1 MKRMKKIGIVT
12 IIDYYNFGNRLQNYA
27 VCHLLNTW
35 LNCKTITL
43 EAYQDHPVKGNVLG
57 WLKEQMVLQLCRI
70 PAFANKRANPRAL
83 RWFNFSEWS
92 RKRIPRVRFY
102 SCKQLPEKL
111 DGKFDFFFSGSD
123 QVWNYRMHNI
133 RLNDFFLEFADD
145 KKKNAIAASFG
156 VDQLSGDQK
165 TRYTNALSKFSHI
178 SVREESGARIVK
190 DLLGKD
196 VPVLIDPVMML
207 SMEEWIAVEIQ
218 PKVDIT
224 KPYILKYYL
233 GDSDALIDQW
243 AEENGYDIYELMNED
258 SKDLYSAGPGEFLSF
273 VRNASLVCSDSFHCI
288 AFSILFSIPF
298 IVFER
303 KGKENYMVS
312 RLETLLNKFGFQNR
326 WSYSLKKE
334 EYLTCDFQN
343 VNDILRKEQKLFMS
357 YLREIIPEK

>member
-1 MKRMKKIGIVT
+1 MKKIGIVT

-27 VCHLLNTW
+27 VCHLFNTRF
-35 LNCKTITL
+35 NCKTITL

-57 WLKEQMVLQLCRI
+57 WLKEQVVLQLCRI
-70 PAFANKRANPRAL
+70 PAFANNRANPRVL
-83 RWFNFSEWS
+83 RWYNFSEWS

-111 DGKFDFFFSGSD
+111 NGKFDLFFSGSD
-123 QVWNYRMHNI
+123 QVWNYRIHNL

-156 VDQLSGDQK
+156 VDQLSSDQK
-165 TRYTNALSKFSHI
+165 IRYKNALSGFSHI

-207 SMEEWIAVEIQ
+207 SPKEWMSVEIK
-218 PKVDIT
+218 PEVDI
-224 KPYILKYYL
+224 KKQYILKYYL
-233 GDSDALIDQW
+233 GDDDDSIDQW
-243 AEENGYDIYELMNED
+243 AKESGYVIYELMDEKNKE
-258 SKDLYSAGPGEFLSF
+258 LYSAGPGEFLSL
-273 VRNASLVCSDSFHCI
+273 VRNASLVCTDSFHCI
-288 AFSILFSIPF
+288 AFSILFSVPF

-312 RLETLLNKFGFQNR
+312 RLETLLNRFELQNR

-334 EYLTCDFQN
+334 EYLECDFRN
-343 VNDILRKEQKLFMS
+343 VKEILRKEQKLVMD